1 MLHSIPIDSVP
12 ILAHQAIA
20 IDKST
25 YQEQQGAL
33 RHVEVGNDGINQP
46 ELEAWCNQ
54 DLCGGNQI
62 GLSRGIQK
70 VEDDLKSL
78 YGSEGV
84 LVFVWF
90 PLMNDEFLGMS
101 LGILVQLLSYVI

>member
-1 MLHSIPIDSVP
+1 MLHGIAIDSVP
-12 ILAHQAIA
+12 ILALQAIA

-33 RHVEVGNDGINQP
+33 RHVEIGNDGINQP
-46 ELEAWCNQ
+46 ELETRRNQ

-62 GLSRGIQK
+62 GLSRGIQI

-78 YGSEGV
+78 YGSESV
-84 LVFVWF
+84 LALVWF
-90 PLMNDEFLGMS
+90 PLMDDEFLGMS
-101 LGILVQLLSYVI
+101 LGILLQLLSYVI